1 MSKDRQTPADGR
13 RSPVAEEI
21 QLPEIMHIHL
31 SSLSPKCAQRP
42 KPKPFAKA
50 ARSRAAAM
58 PTNKSRRMALG
69 SIPVND
75 HAEKIL
81 FGVLAEIEALPIFG
95 PALTRG
101 ATPELVQIRDNGIP
115 YRPAEWYG
123 IPLDCAERQAYSRAA
138 IRLEAHGV
146 LRRITEPR
154 RDRVTHLQLTA
165 TGLRLALSRAGRR
178 ADRSA
183 IAEGLRLTRWGKDL
197 AANISA
203 GKKPVKDAAGR

>member
-1 MSKDRQTPADGR
+1 MSKYRQIPADG
-13 RSPVAEEI
+13 SA
-21 QLPEIMHIHL
+21 
-31 SSLSPKCAQRP
+31 SSLSQKIHLPKVVYMCLPSQSAKCVQRP
-42 KPKPFAKA
+42 KPKPSAKIG
-50 ARSRAAAM
+50 RSRTASM
-58 PTNKSRRMALG
+58 PNKSTRIALA
-69 SIPVND
+69 SIPVNEF
-75 HAEKIL
+75 AEKIL
-81 FGVLAEIEALPIFG
+81 FGVLAEIETLPMLRS
-95 PALTRG
+95 ALTQG
-101 ATPELVQIRDNGIP
+101 ATPELVGLRDTGIP

-123 IPLDCAERQAYSRAA
+123 VALDCAARQSYSRAA

-197 AANISA
+197 AANLSA